1 VNCIGV
7 VFARCFKVLGA
18 LGIVFIKVDIMG
30 VRTKTDE
37 SLGGARP
44 EVDCLTPLS
53 DITTMK
59 GWLG

>member
-18 LGIVFIKVDIMG
+18 LGIVFIKVDILG

-37 SLGGARP
+37 SFNKS
-44 EVDCLTPLS
+44 ELTAAHALKL
-53 DITTMK
+53 IV
-59 GWLG
+59 